1 MPFGLERFQHTGDLH
16 FVTFSCYGKEP
27 YLSETSAKE
36 TFEVSLEKMHRTYK
50 FDVAGYVVMP
60 NHVHLLI
67 GEPPEV
73 GLARALQA
81 LKISVSKRRPEK
93 PFWHRR
99 YYDFNVFSLKKQLEK
114 IDYMHQN
121 PVTRGLVDS
130 AAEWKWSSYRYYASG
145 TSGTVK
151 ITPGY
156 VTPP

>member
-1 MPFGLERFQHTGDLH
+1 VHRKYE
-16 FVTFSCYGKEP
+16 FVM
-27 YLSETSAKE
+27 
-36 TFEVSLEKMHRTYK
+36 V
-50 FDVAGYVVMP
+50 GYVVMP
-60 NHVHLLI
+60 EHVHLLI

-73 GLARALQA
+73 GLDVVLQA

-99 YYDFNVFSLKKQLEK
+99 YYDFNVYSFPKQTQK
-114 IDYMHQN
+114 IGYMHHN
-121 PVTRGLVDS
+121 PVARGLVQDAS
-130 AAEWKWSSYRYYASG
+130 EWKWSSYQFYATG